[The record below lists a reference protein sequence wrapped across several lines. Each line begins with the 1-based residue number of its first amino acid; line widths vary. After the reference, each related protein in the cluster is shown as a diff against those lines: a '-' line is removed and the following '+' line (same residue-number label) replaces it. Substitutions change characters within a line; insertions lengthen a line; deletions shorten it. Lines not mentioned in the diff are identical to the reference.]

1 MEDKTIASASCGSS
15 IIYNYTVTSFEL
27 NNQHNHHH
35 HGQHWTRIV
44 SRCITAIYP
53 CKENSQLYI
62 YWITNLIIDKVPE
75 SQLEVPRIVKKDVGE
90 RDRSL
95 GTMFLYKQTHQSA
108 NTLHT
113 NNWSSCERFVGENI
127 FFVAF
132 TAMRRWYPLLRR
144 WPSNQK
150 FRRMFLLEN
159 DSTPSTEN
167 GQMPCH
173 AASSAKCKVE
183 HVDHIQEDD
192 MARQHSVCLCLISP
206 ATGTSLSALP
216 ELCASPD

>member
-27 NNQHNHHH
+27 NNQYHHH

-53 CKENSQLYI
+53 CREN
-62 YWITNLIIDKVPE
+62 

-95 GTMFLYKQTHQSA
+95 GTKFLYKQTHQSA

-192 MARQHSVCLCLISP
+192 MARQHSVCLRLISSA
-206 ATGTSLSALP
+206 ATTSSAAS
-216 ELCASPD
+216 ELCIYIYI